1 MPENSRLPNTPLIY
15 LITKG
20 DSNPSNFNEKKNEI
34 LEALRAAIESG
45 IQLFQIR
52 EKQLTAK
59 LLFELASESSTITQG
74 TGTKLLVNARA
85 DIALAAKADGVHLPA
100 ISLRADVIR
109 QSFPEEFIIGVST
122 HSLAEAE
129 SAAKLGADFV
139 VFGPV
144 FESPGKGE
152 AAGLEELQRVCG
164 RMRNFPVIALGG
176 INEMN
181 SRSVLECGASG
192 FAAIRALTN
201 SENLRKF
208 SKVLRYE

>member
-1 MPENSRLPNTPLIY
+1 M
-15 LITKG
+15 
-20 DSNPSNFNEKKNEI
+20 
-34 LEALRAAIESG
+34 
-45 IQLFQIR
+45 
-52 EKQLTAK
+52 TAK

-144 FESPGKGE
+144 FESPGK
-152 AAGLEELQRVCG
+152 
-164 RMRNFPVIALGG
+164 
-176 INEMN
+176 
-181 SRSVLECGASG
+181 
-192 FAAIRALTN
+192 AI
-201 SENLRKF
+201 
-208 SKVLRYE
+208 